1 MREKIN
7 LELKKSIINKN
18 LIATK
23 TLRLIIAAI
32 KDRDIVVRADGNQNG
47 IDDDEIINLLKKMK
61 KQREESIVLYSKGKR
76 DDLVKNEQDE
86 INIIKEFLPK
96 QLSDEEIKKIVDN
109 AIKTNNAISIK
120 DMGKVMSSLKENY
133 AVNMDFAKASKILK
147 ELLMK

>member
-18 LIATK
+18 LVATK